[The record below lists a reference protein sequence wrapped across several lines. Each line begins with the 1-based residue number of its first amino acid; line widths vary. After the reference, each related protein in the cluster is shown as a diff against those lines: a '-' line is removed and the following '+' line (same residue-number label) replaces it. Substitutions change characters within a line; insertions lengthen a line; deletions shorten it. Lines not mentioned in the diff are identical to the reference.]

1 MENNN
6 IIQIVKAQR
15 VIVKKEFRDKE
26 KQFQKQSREQMENK
40 NQ

>member
-15 VIVKKEFRDKE
+15 VIVKKELRDKK
-26 KQFQKQSREQMENK
+26 KQFQKQSQEQMENK

>member
-6 IIQIVKAQR
+6 IIQIVKTQR
-15 VIVKKEFRDKE
+15 VIVKKELRDKE
-26 KQFQKQSREQMENK
+26 KQFQKQSLEQMESK

>member
-6 IIQIVKAQR
+6 IIQKVKTQR
-15 VIVKKEFRDKE
+15 VIVKKELRDKE
-26 KQFQKQSREQMENK
+26 KQFQKQSLEQMESK